1 MKKVKDFLF
10 VEQSF
15 CDTEETK
22 TAVINT
28 NFIDNITRKNDE
40 QLGEIVVIE
49 TNNTRIMVK
58 DVNNT
63 FFTELKE
70 ILENDEEWQ

>member
-15 CDTEETK
+15 YDTKETK

-28 NFIDNITRKNDE
+28 NFIDNITCKNDE
-40 QLGEIVVIE
+40 QLGDIVVIE
-49 TNNTRIMVK
+49 TDNTRIIVK
-58 DVNNT
+58 DAGNT
-63 FFTELKE
+63 FFTELEE
-70 ILENDEEWQ
+70 ILENDEEW

>member
-1 MKKVKDFLF
+1 MKKIKDFLF

-15 CDTEETK
+15 TDTEETE

-28 NFIDNITRKNDE
+28 NFIDNITCKNND
-40 QLGEIVVIE
+40 QLGNVIVIE
-49 TNNTRIMVK
+49 IDNTRIMVK
-58 DVNNT
+58 DTDNT

-70 ILENDEEWQ
+70 ILEKDKEE